1 MLTFLPPLRQLNLS
15 WMMAN
20 YSFLG
25 AKACFL
31 RGQRQPFSCAAI
43 QLQARASKP
52 CVRAEVTSPLACTLL
67 SRIKSRVHTC
77 ISRWPHGF
85 LTTLNPS
92 INYLLLPRPFLL
104 FVPGP
109 PAYSNPYRESSKRYG
124 RSSEAYVVPGNH

>member
-1 MLTFLPPLRQLNLS
+1 MDHPSQRRNFHDAYLLTAASPAELVMDDGELLLFGGQSLFPQ
-15 WMMAN
+15 
-20 YSFLG
+20 G
-25 AKACFL
+25 AK
-31 RGQRQPFSCAAI
+31 AAI
-43 QLQARASKP
+43 QLCSYPATGSSL
-52 CVRAEVTSPLACTLL
+52 EACTLL

-92 INYLLLPRPFLL
+92 INYLLPRPSLL